1 MYRADHSI
9 VLEAG
14 NLDSKLVCLAQS
26 KGLRKT
32 LINFSYFLRELVKLR
47 KKKKWKVRGIM
58 GPVLDSEGLGIC

>member
-14 NLDSKLVCLAQS
+14 NLGSKLLCLAQS

-32 LINFSYFLRELVKLR
+32 LINFSYFLKELVKLR
-47 KKKKWKVRGIM
+47 KKKSGK
-58 GPVLDSEGLGIC
+58 SEV